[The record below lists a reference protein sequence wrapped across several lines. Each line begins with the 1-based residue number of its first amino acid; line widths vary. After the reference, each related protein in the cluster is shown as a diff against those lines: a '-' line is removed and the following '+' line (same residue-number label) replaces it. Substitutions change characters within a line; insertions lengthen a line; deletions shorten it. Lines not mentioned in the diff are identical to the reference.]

1 MRHCQA
7 ALTPA
12 WAAVQARLRSCSV
25 PMDLTVPCPAA
36 KWGATMTRGGTFHRI
51 AEDGHLA
58 RHGLTEALLNT
69 RLVGVNGGA
78 ESSLATVVSA
88 SHGPQVTL
96 TVLVPR
102 QRDVVLVPPAPVQPR
117 DLVLEANAAAALRHH
132 QETWVVQ
139 SNAKIAKSKA
149 QRQVYQDSAFEMADK
164 LISLYPL
171 TTANGERVPR
181 SIYRC
186 ICFSSCEEDECIRR
200 LYNWVSHQDAVA
212 GKDAEDVEDAE
223 DDEDADEDEY
233 AVACKDAEQSD
244 LSTDVEEGEDAEEE
258 VEEMLDVNALD

>member
-1 MRHCQA
+1 
-7 ALTPA
+7 
-12 WAAVQARLRSCSV
+12 
-25 PMDLTVPCPAA
+25 
-36 KWGATMTRGGTFHRI
+36 MTRGGTFHRI

-69 RLVGVNGGA
+69 RLVGVNGSP
-78 ESSLATVVSA
+78 ESSLATVASA

-117 DLVLEANAAAALRHH
+117 DLVLEANAAAALQHH

-139 SNAKIAKSKA
+139 RNAKIARSKA
-149 QRQVYQDSAFEMADK
+149 QRQVYEDSASEMADK

-171 TTANGERVPR
+171 TTANGERVPE

-186 ICFSSCEEDECIRR
+186 ICLSSCNEDECIRR
-200 LYNWVSHQDAVA
+200 LYTWVENQDAVA
-212 GKDAEDVEDAE
+212 GKDAEDVENAE
-223 DDEDADEDEY
+223 EGEY
-233 AVACKDAEQSD
+233 ASTD
-244 LSTDVEEGEDAEEE
+244 LSTDASTDLSTEEE
-258 VEEMLDVNALD
+258 ATEMLDFNALD

>member
-1 MRHCQA
+1 
-7 ALTPA
+7 
-12 WAAVQARLRSCSV
+12 
-25 PMDLTVPCPAA
+25 
-36 KWGATMTRGGTFHRI
+36 MTRGGTFHRI

-69 RLVGVNGGA
+69 RLVGVNGSP
-78 ESSLATVVSA
+78 ESSLATVASA

-117 DLVLEANAAAALRHH
+117 DLVLEANAAAALQHH

-139 SNAKIAKSKA
+139 SNAKIARSKA
-149 QRQVYQDSAFEMADK
+149 QRQVYEDSAWEMADK
-164 LISLYPL
+164 LIRLYPL
-171 TTANGERVPR
+171 TTANGERVPE

-186 ICFSSCEEDECIRR
+186 ICLSSCDEDECIRR
-200 LYNWVSHQDAVA
+200 LYNWVGNQDAVA

-223 DDEDADEDEY
+223 EGEY

-244 LSTDVEEGEDAEEE
+244 LSTDAEEGEDAEEE
-258 VEEMLDVNALD
+258 PDQMLDVNALD